1 MSERQNINDLEIVGF
16 ANVLADW
23 MLPCIVP
30 PVFRRKSDANRVFL
44 PPYHM
49 NGDFLYNATE
59 VPWCEAEELGG
70 NQEITLWNEPLSAHP
85 DFELWVDLTSKIH
98 YEPIAEAE
106 IKLGKIYDES
116 LIKAEQALEERKL
129 EDAERYVNIAAS
141 ADDRKVDP
149 FALKAAIRMIQAD
162 KAGAELMAHI
172 ATRLIAPAGFEAV
185 SESYVTRFWKPH

>member
-30 PVFRRKSDANRVFL
+30 PVFRLKSDVNRVFL

-49 NGDFLYNATE
+49 NGDFLYDATE
-59 VPWCEAEELGG
+59 VPGSEAAELAG
-70 NQEITLWNEPLSAHP
+70 NQEITLWNEPLLAHP
-85 DFELWVDLTSKIH
+85 DFELWVDVTSKIH
-98 YEPIAEAE
+98 YEPIAAAE
-106 IKLGKIYDES
+106 LKMQDIYTAS
-116 LIKAEQALEERKL
+116 MIKAEQALEAGNL

-149 FALKAAIRMIQAD
+149 FVLKTAIRTIQED
-162 KAGAELMAHI
+162 KAGAELMAHLAGRFI
-172 ATRLIAPAGFEAV
+172 TPEGFEAAPNILRLTKR
-185 SESYVTRFWKPH
+185 S

>member
-30 PVFRRKSDANRVFL
+30 PVFRLKSDVNRVFL

-49 NGDFLYNATE
+49 NGDFLYDATE
-59 VPWCEAEELGG
+59 VPGSEAAELAG
-70 NQEITLWNEPLSAHP
+70 NQEITLSNEPLAAHP
-85 DFELWVDLTSKIH
+85 DFELWVDVTSKIH

-106 IKLGKIYDES
+106 LKLQDIYTAS
-116 LIKAEQALEERKL
+116 MIKAEQALEAGNL

-149 FALKAAIRMIQAD
+149 FALKTAIRTIQEH
-162 KAGAELMAHI
+162 KAGAELMAHLAGRFI
-172 ATRLIAPAGFEAV
+172 TPEGFEAAPQILRLAKR
-185 SESYVTRFWKPH
+185 S